1 VNIQAL
7 LVVLVLGGGMIAA
20 GGFLVKTQIDN
31 RVAAE
36 VAATAERTRA
46 DLAEAQVKRLERDLE
61 LERERQEV
69 LTLELQAA
77 RDREVQATEVLE
89 DRARLDRLTQAK
101 PGLIERQ
108 ARRATT
114 RVWNQIEVESR
125 EN

>member
-1 VNIQAL
+1 MNIQAL

-20 GGFLVKTQIDN
+20 GGFLVKGQIDM

-46 DLAEAQVKRLERDLE
+46 DLAEAQVDRLENDIE
-61 LERERQEV
+61 QEKERQEE
-69 LTLELQAA
+69 LQTELQAA
-77 RDREVQATEVLE
+77 RDLEATTTEVLE
-89 DRARLDRLTQAK
+89 DRERLTRLTQAK

-114 RVWNQIEVESR
+114 RVWSDIEVESR
-125 EN
+125 E

>member
-1 VNIQAL
+1 MNIQAL

>member
-1 VNIQAL
+1 LNIQAL

-20 GGFLVKTQIDN
+20 GGFLVKGQIDM

-46 DLAEAQVKRLERDLE
+46 DLAEAQVDRLEDDIE
-61 LERERQEV
+61 QEQERQEE
-69 LTLELQAA
+69 LQKELQAA
-77 RDREVQATEVLE
+77 RDLEANTTEVLE
-89 DRARLDRLTQAK
+89 DRERLNRLTQAK

-114 RVWNQIEVESR
+114 RVWSDIEVESR
-125 EN
+125 E

>member
-20 GGFLVKTQIDN
+20 GAFLVNGQIDM

-36 VAATAERTRA
+36 ISATAERTRA
-46 DLAEAQVKRLERDLE
+46 DLAEAERDRLEDSIKD
-61 LERERQEV
+61 ERERQEV

-77 RDREVQATEVLE
+77 RDREDETTEVLE
-89 DRARLDRLTQAK
+89 DRERLDRLTQAK

-114 RVWNQIEVESR
+114 RVWKDIENESR
-125 EN
+125 EP